1 MFTFTSMTRKIIT
14 FSLISAQFAYFLPF
28 TEFPNKN
35 LSIIVTFLYVKLMI
49 ADLKLRKCYI
59 QIFYFCEKHYIIK
72 THLQSTTTYLRNS
85 FLCQFKTIFFIF
97 KVCIY
102 YKLMAALEKAVQSI
116 VMKYFQIKF
125 VN

>member
-49 ADLKLRKCYI
+49 ADLKLRKS
-59 QIFYFCEKHYIIK
+59 YFRY
-72 THLQSTTTYLRNS
+72 
-85 FLCQFKTIFFIF
+85 FIF
-97 KVCIY
+97 VKNITSSKRIY
-102 YKLMAALEKAVQSI
+102 NQQQLI
-116 VMKYFQIKF
+116 
-125 VN
+125 